1 MANTEND
8 HSATLTKIF
17 YGSLALDLWFGIF
30 GCDTWFWLFLF
41 VLFWFAISFCGIGF
55 GIFGSGSLVWD
66 LWFEIF
72 ALKPLQLWFRIFVL
86 ISLIWNLRFGIF
98 ALRPAVRKLWFG
110 IFGLCALVWD
120 LWFGLVGLRSSCYFF
135 LLSFGLLSSVW
146 DLWFGILVWDLWCE
160 ISGFVSLIR
169 DLWLAIFGLRS
180 SAWDLWLYLSRA
192 TCKSYR
198 MQKLSIAY
206 RCYRPY
212 VATCKV
218 STAWVVRGV
227 GNRKVHLWT
236 FSDQLTFQCNRTEP
250 QNHPFAEALPKTHFI
265 VDPSIYHQHI
275 LGNVYMCSKKQFST
289 IEKMTICN
297 LRNSG
302 SLSIDQC

>member
-1 MANTEND
+1 M
-8 HSATLTKIF
+8 
-17 YGSLALDLWFGIF
+17 
-30 GCDTWFWLFLF
+30 
-41 VLFWFAISFCGIGF
+41 
-55 GIFGSGSLVWD
+55 GSLVWD
-66 LWFEIF
+66 LCFETF
-72 ALKPLQLWFRIFVL
+72 AALVSNLCADLFNLESSVWDICFETCGSETLVWNLWFVCF
-86 ISLIWNLRFGIF
+86 
-98 ALRPAVRKLWFG
+98 
-110 IFGLCALVWD
+110 
-120 LWFGLVGLRSSCYFF
+120 GLRSLVWACGFAFFVLFF
-135 LLSFGLLSSVW
+135 LRSFGLLSSVW

-160 ISGFVSLIR
+160 ISGFVSLVR